1 MTTLISCVGDT
12 DPIRENHDG
21 PLLHI
26 ARVMKPDKI
35 LMIHSERSIKKH
47 DNMVT
52 ALNSISG
59 YTPRIEVSERIIK
72 DTEVYIFDKVFNIL
86 EELLHKYEQT
96 EDEIFLNLSSA
107 TPQVKSAMFT
117 LNRLAGLNVR
127 AFQVTTPKRG
137 SNEGESH
144 SNDEPIELLIAR
156 NLDNTPNFE
165 NRVIEDSGRKLL
177 LALKKKT
184 YRDLLIN
191 YGYEALYGLISKDT
205 ELKKSNRGKL
215 KINLE
220 GVVQSVKTQK
230 LLPDVANLSIADE
243 QKKLLNAWLLLNLQA
258 KRGMVGEY
266 LIRLKNIAEYSAELY
281 LQKNYPNTIRFEDG
295 KPYLVE
301 PEGELAD
308 YLNKCLE
315 ADGRHVANFEY
326 AYLNLNYYKDIVR
339 YYDENDPLGEVLEK
353 IKGMSKQRNKFAHGL
368 EEFDKLRNNSIF
380 KYTNQT
386 FEMVKSSIDLSDE
399 EWAKFADLEK
409 KVKMHNGKTEYLKTI
424 YESYFDRLNEKL
436 LEFLK

>member
-26 ARVMKPDKI
+26 ARVMRPDKI

-47 DNMVT
+47 NNMVT
-52 ALNSISG
+52 ALNSILG
-59 YTPRIEVSERIIK
+59 YTPNIEVSERVIK
-72 DTEVYIFDKVFNIL
+72 DTEVYIFDKVFDIL
-86 EELLHKYEQT
+86 DELLHKYEQT

-107 TPQVKSAMFT
+107 TPQIKSAMFT

-127 AFQVTTPKRG
+127 AFQVASPKHG
-137 SNEGESH
+137 SNENEKH
-144 SNDEPIELLIAR
+144 SNDEPIELLIAK
-156 NLDNTPNFE
+156 NLDNSHNFE

-184 YRDLLIN
+184 YRDLLMI
-191 YGYEALYGLISKDT
+191 YGYEALLDLISSDK
-205 ELKKSNRGKL
+205 ELKKINKRKL
-215 KINLE
+215 RMNLE

-230 LLPDVANLSIADE
+230 LLPDVADLTIVEE

-281 LQKNYPNTIRFEDG
+281 LQKNYPNTIKFEDG
-295 KPYLVE
+295 KPYLVD
-301 PEGELAD
+301 PNGKLAE
-308 YLNKCLE
+308 YLNECLE
-315 ADGRHVANFEY
+315 ADGRPKSNFEY
-326 AYLNLNYYKDIVR
+326 AYLNLNYYRDIIR
-339 YYDENDPLGEVLEK
+339 YYDKDDPLGEILEK
-353 IKGMSKQRNKFAHGL
+353 IRGMSKQRNKFAHGL
-368 EEFDKLRNNSIF
+368 EELSKIKNKSLF
-380 KYTNQT
+380 KYTDQT
-386 FEMVKSSIDLSDE
+386 YEMVKSSIDLSDE
-399 EWAKFADLEK
+399 DWVKFADK
-409 KVKMHNGKTEYLKTI
+409 KIMKYNDETGYPKSI